1 MSAEP
6 WLADWHNRHPGATS
20 QAFSRGVPSTY
31 DALAGLSKQ
40 GDTVLDLACGDGWLL
55 ERMVRRAVRRAVG
68 IDLSAGELAVA
79 KQRLGARVELVEGRA
94 QALPFADA
102 CFDVVTCHMALMLL
116 DPVEGAVKE
125 VRRVLRNGGTFGVIV
140 GAGWTGDAWNVLI
153 QRLRPLPIAGPKF
166 SSPETRTD
174 VGLKT
179 LLAGFRDVRVDALDV
194 RLDGTP
200 DEVWAL
206 FSQSYDAERLSAE
219 DLATLEHESRA
230 AWKPL
235 LNSAGQL
242 RCGFRARRAI
252 AIR

>member
-20 QAFSRGVPSTY
+20 VAFSRGTPSTY
-31 DALAGLSKQ
+31 DALAGLCAQ

-68 IDLSAGELAVA
+68 IDLSSGELAAA
-79 KQRLGARVELVEGRA
+79 KHRLGARVELVEGRVH
-94 QALPFADA
+94 ALPFADA
-102 CFDVVTCHMALMLL
+102 CFDVVTCHMALMLF
-116 DPVEGAVKE
+116 DPVAGAVKE
-125 VRRVLRNGGTFGVIV
+125 VRRVLRNGGQFGVIV
-140 GAGWTGDAWNVLI
+140 GAGWTGDAWKTLI
-153 QRLRPLPIAGPKF
+153 ERLRLLPTREPVF

-174 VGLKT
+174 AALQT
-179 LLAGFRDVRVDALDV
+179 LLAAFRDVRVDSLDV

-206 FSQSYDAERLSAE
+206 FSQSYDAERLAPA
-219 DLATLEHESRA
+219 DLAALEHDTRA

-235 LNSAGQL
+235 VDGTGQL
-242 RCGFRARRAI
+242 RCGFRARRAV